1 MFSLVSETAMLAT
14 HQDWSGDSGVP
25 NLEEETW
32 NIHPWNIYLIN
43 GKPRKLPKDLGLA
56 MAIACCTLICHG
68 LSRIYAN
75 IVLNIQKRD
84 AVVATTKK
92 GKTTSFILFLWIFC
106 WPLLVDW

>member
-1 MFSLVSETAMLAT
+1 MFDTIYVMFSLVSETAMLAT

-75 IVLNIQKRD
+75 IVLNIQ
-84 AVVATTKK
+84 
-92 GKTTSFILFLWIFC
+92 
-106 WPLLVDW
+106 